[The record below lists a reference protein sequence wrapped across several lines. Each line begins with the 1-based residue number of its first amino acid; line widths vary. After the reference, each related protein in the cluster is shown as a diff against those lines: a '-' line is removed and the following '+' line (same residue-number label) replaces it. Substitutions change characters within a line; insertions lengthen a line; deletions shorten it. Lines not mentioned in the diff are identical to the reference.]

1 MKPPGR
7 YPVEWIDRIRLPRGA
22 WVTLRPVL
30 PQDEA
35 LERQFIAEGLT
46 AQSRY
51 LRFQNGLRQLP
62 EPVLRSF
69 TRIDY
74 DSQFALLA
82 ESFEDGRHV
91 LVADARYVRDPVAP
105 QRAEFGLAVADDW
118 QGQGLGR
125 HLLRT
130 LTRVAQA
137 QGIEELYGDVLRGN
151 ARMVAIAR
159 DQEFLPGRHPDDATL
174 VRLHRRMVIA
184 VQPPRAPSA
193 FARWLL
199 GQRREAPRRCGAF

>member
-1 MKPPGR
+1 MNTPAR
-7 YPVEWIDRIRLPRGA
+7 YPVEWIDRIRLPRGV

-30 PQDEA
+30 PQDDA

-46 AQSRY
+46 SQSRY

-62 EPVLRSF
+62 EPVLRAF
-69 TRIDY
+69 THIDY

-91 LVADARYVRDPVAP
+91 LVADARYVRDPALP
-105 QRAEFGLAVADDW
+105 RIAEFGLAVADDW

-130 LTRVAQA
+130 LTRIAQV
-137 QGIEELYGDVLRGN
+137 QGVEELYGDVLRGN
-151 ARMVAIAR
+151 ARMVAVAR
-159 DQEFLPGRHPDDATL
+159 DQEFLPERHPDDATL
-174 VRLHRRMVIA
+174 VRLRRKLVTDA
-184 VQPPRAPSA
+184 PAARAPSG

-199 GQRREAPRRCGAF
+199 QQRREAPDGCLAC